1 MGRTLLNL
9 IACQLA
15 SGSGRFAAIMKS
27 GLALSLVFVANVLVG
42 AEIKF
47 IHKLSGEERVA
58 RLLSDAR
65 ATTVYREGLSN
76 VIAFVKQFD
85 AQFDMGKQQF

>member
-42 AEIKF
+42 DEILVNPS
-47 IHKLSGEERVA
+47 ITELM
-58 RLLSDAR
+58 
-65 ATTVYREGLSN
+65 AT
-76 VIAFVKQFD
+76 IA
-85 AQFDMGKQQF
+85 AQ